1 MPQALIV
8 LALIFGL
15 LLLTRMAGAW
25 RAALAPRWPAI
36 ALTGLAAFLGF
47 RGSIRTA
54 LVLGA
59 LAVVA
64 WYVGPKLLARRA
76 PAATADPRDIEA
88 SRILGVGDSADEAE
102 IRQAYRDKMAQAHPD
117 RGGSHER
124 AARLTAARD
133 RLLRKRG

>member
-1 MPQALIV
+1 MLPALVV

-36 ALTGLAAFLGF
+36 ALAGVAAVLGF

-54 LVLGA
+54 LILGA
-59 LAVVA
+59 LAVIA
-64 WYVGPKLLARRA
+64 WYVGPKLLARRTPVLA
-76 PAATADPRDIEA
+76 EDPRDIEA
-88 SRILGVGDSADEAE
+88 RRVLGVGADAGEAE
-102 IRQAYRDKMAQAHPD
+102 IRQAYRDKMARAHPD
-117 RGGSHER
+117 RGGSHDR

-133 RLLRKRG
+133 RLLRRRS